1 MRTNL
6 SFMYAKMK
14 ERVISMLMA
23 VVMVFTS
30 IPMELLVSAN
40 DTDTNAPPDY
50 GIVIYNTLYKEAN
63 NSTVNCYRVRF
74 EDQDGR
80 QVPFDSE
87 IHLNGSDNDL
97 YLVPDPLTG
106 DDRGKNGAIIEL
118 DNKEWADL
126 SGTPEFRD
134 FLLKNKIK
142 AVEVELLEVTLD
154 SKENGK
160 NNTGNYDFLV
170 YEASMHYTSDTQN
183 DLGATLTKKY
193 SGPRGEGI
201 TRTFTSYK
209 LDANG
214 APIQA
219 VDEEGNPLLDENSQ
233 PIYQTEDTFGFAT
246 WEVQDGERVITLA
259 ADPEDAFKSQWTSN
273 SEPHLRYEYP
283 PLYFTSTVMKN
294 ENIEIEWMD
303 NDTHEERAAKDIA
316 INLELYQNGNETFDN
331 LYEWNKDEAGV
342 TSRVFA
348 TKYSRLK
355 RWRSREMEEFHN
367 PLYISETLEESSQ
380 RGRPVSNNVY
390 NYSFYVPQFD
400 ATGNAY
406 NYSVVTTDGK
416 IHETLTGADSQ
427 YTTKLYV
434 DDNGTHTDRIQNI
447 HYIPFETT
455 MVFKDEALKLR
466 EDLSFV
472 LNEKFVPLN
481 GSGLVVDRETDPTN
495 PVATRDHTIYLDES
509 YTITKNEDGT
519 YTYTKTYTTDK
530 QDIKENG
537 RKGTV
542 EYKHEESYTVTIT
555 ESSDGTKYNVAVSGS
570 EKITEIKQIGNSQP
584 TETEFPVE
592 NATYSGSFDNDIDV
606 RPSVPE
612 LFKKNFEVCSDN
624 DVDEQGNPV
633 AVISK
638 NAVMSSN
645 PVDRPEMV
653 DHHYTITTT
662 VTDPE
667 TGAETNTKSEYNVT
681 FHKIDDTRYVARYN
695 DGLEDTDPAHVTYKD
710 FPFTVSAGQT
720 LSDAFLAAK
729 DANGQITFEPTVQAA
744 SPVVMKV
751 SSSADNETVTVSH
764 DPVEVYAFIENGRT
778 YEVAFTQSSANE
790 DEYKIKVYGLDELT
804 LHNSYTKTYYLR
816 KTDRTDEN
824 LNNIPVNETYAQ
836 AAVTSDIDPRYDYY
850 RPSISNQS
858 IYASYTDRVYEGGTM
873 TMILS
878 GEDDYASKIIWNDNE
893 NMDRLDPSKNFEQLS
908 LWRYVEDGTVS
919 NEKYDNRVQVGSAH
933 VVKDTGKDE
942 NGNSTGQVFASNI
955 AKYDLEGRPYVYYAK
970 GDLKIEN
977 TTTSYLMEVDPNLI
991 SDTAVVR
998 LQSDP
1003 IGNHSTILATIRD
1016 DLRVNLVA
1024 GWVAEARQSGTS
1036 DIRYILQ
1043 RWVPDPTDPAN
1054 NPGTWKDVI
1063 YPEDL
1068 ENANDPAN
1076 IGHIDLLDFSGID
1089 TYKEETAVLPG
1100 MKYDAE
1106 GHPIYYRLVQSQ
1118 VTRRDGVPNYS
1129 PENYYGAD
1137 EPIENKMAI
1146 YIDMNGNYYASSFAK
1161 ANQLFT
1167 VSPKKVNQ
1175 VTNTIDGY
1183 TVTMTEDAY
1192 NPYVYHITAT
1202 NGSQTFTGEW
1212 ALSEKITSTES
1223 NAYTTAFLD
1232 AHITLKDS
1240 NNNPLNLTGNSH
1252 NTETIDTVTATDNG
1266 SVIPNVSF
1274 DKSYLVLD
1282 GTGLLDD
1289 GKTSLVNP
1297 DARIGQI
1304 SFHNAEGGMDYY
1316 DIVAYQKNGKITLN
1330 YILVTDK
1337 YLTIEIGW
1345 PSSENSAWLMTKN
1358 GIDVMRGHAPIQ
1370 VRLEEFDYDEG
1381 EYEAIE
1387 STNLKFQYE
1396 AYVKTQSGARIPP
1409 ESVKV
1414 IF

>member
-126 SGTPEFRD
+126 SGTPEFQD

-142 AVEVELLEVTLD
+142 SVEVELLEVTLD

-160 NNTGNYDFLV
+160 SNTGNYDFLV

-193 SGPRGEGI
+193 SGPRWEGI

-219 VDEEGNPLLDENSQ
+219 VDEEGNPLVDENNQ

-259 ADPEDAFKSQWTSN
+259 ADPQDAFKSQWTSN

-342 TSRVFA
+342 MSRVFA

-355 RWRSREMEEFHN
+355 RWRSREMEEFDY

-400 ATGNAY
+400 ENGNAY

-495 PVATRDHTIYLDES
+495 PVATREHTIYLDES
-509 YTITKNEDGT
+509 YTVTKNEDGT

-555 ESSDGTKYNVAVSGS
+555 ESSDGTK
-570 EKITEIKQIGNSQP
+570 
-584 TETEFPVE
+584 
-592 NATYSGSFDNDIDV
+592 
-606 RPSVPE
+606 
-612 LFKKNFEVCSDN
+612 
-624 DVDEQGNPV
+624 
-633 AVISK
+633 
-638 NAVMSSN
+638 
-645 PVDRPEMV
+645 
-653 DHHYTITTT
+653 
-662 VTDPE
+662 
-667 TGAETNTKSEYNVT
+667 
-681 FHKIDDTRYVARYN
+681 
-695 DGLEDTDPAHVTYKD
+695 
-710 FPFTVSAGQT
+710 
-720 LSDAFLAAK
+720 
-729 DANGQITFEPTVQAA
+729 
-744 SPVVMKV
+744 
-751 SSSADNETVTVSH
+751 
-764 DPVEVYAFIENGRT
+764 
-778 YEVAFTQSSANE
+778 
-790 DEYKIKVYGLDELT
+790 
-804 LHNSYTKTYYLR
+804 
-816 KTDRTDEN
+816 
-824 LNNIPVNETYAQ
+824 
-836 AAVTSDIDPRYDYY
+836 
-850 RPSISNQS
+850 
-858 IYASYTDRVYEGGTM
+858 
-873 TMILS
+873 
-878 GEDDYASKIIWNDNE
+878 
-893 NMDRLDPSKNFEQLS
+893 
-908 LWRYVEDGTVS
+908 
-919 NEKYDNRVQVGSAH
+919 
-933 VVKDTGKDE
+933 
-942 NGNSTGQVFASNI
+942 
-955 AKYDLEGRPYVYYAK
+955 
-970 GDLKIEN
+970 
-977 TTTSYLMEVDPNLI
+977 
-991 SDTAVVR
+991 
-998 LQSDP
+998 
-1003 IGNHSTILATIRD
+1003 
-1016 DLRVNLVA
+1016 
-1024 GWVAEARQSGTS
+1024 
-1036 DIRYILQ
+1036 
-1043 RWVPDPTDPAN
+1043 
-1054 NPGTWKDVI
+1054 
-1063 YPEDL
+1063 
-1068 ENANDPAN
+1068 
-1076 IGHIDLLDFSGID
+1076 
-1089 TYKEETAVLPG
+1089 
-1100 MKYDAE
+1100 
-1106 GHPIYYRLVQSQ
+1106 
-1118 VTRRDGVPNYS
+1118 
-1129 PENYYGAD
+1129 
-1137 EPIENKMAI
+1137 
-1146 YIDMNGNYYASSFAK
+1146 
-1161 ANQLFT
+1161 
-1167 VSPKKVNQ
+1167 
-1175 VTNTIDGY
+1175 
-1183 TVTMTEDAY
+1183 
-1192 NPYVYHITAT
+1192 
-1202 NGSQTFTGEW
+1202 
-1212 ALSEKITSTES
+1212 
-1223 NAYTTAFLD
+1223 
-1232 AHITLKDS
+1232 
-1240 NNNPLNLTGNSH
+1240 
-1252 NTETIDTVTATDNG
+1252 
-1266 SVIPNVSF
+1266 
-1274 DKSYLVLD
+1274 
-1282 GTGLLDD
+1282 
-1289 GKTSLVNP
+1289 
-1297 DARIGQI
+1297 
-1304 SFHNAEGGMDYY
+1304 
-1316 DIVAYQKNGKITLN
+1316 
-1330 YILVTDK
+1330 
-1337 YLTIEIGW
+1337 
-1345 PSSENSAWLMTKN
+1345 
-1358 GIDVMRGHAPIQ
+1358 
-1370 VRLEEFDYDEG
+1370 
-1381 EYEAIE
+1381 
-1387 STNLKFQYE
+1387 
-1396 AYVKTQSGARIPP
+1396 
-1409 ESVKV
+1409 
-1414 IF
+1414 